1 MTIETS
7 ALLVSMFAIIA
18 FGALGA
24 FLMQRR
30 RNRSRGETVP

>member
-7 ALLVSMFAIIA
+7 ILLVSMFAIMA
-18 FGALGA
+18 FGVIGA

-30 RNRSRGETVP
+30 RNKSRGGTTL

>member
-7 ALLVSMFAIIA
+7 ILLVSMFAIMA
-18 FGALGA
+18 FGVIGA

-30 RNRSRGETVP
+30 RNRSRGERAP